1 MFANDSDIG
10 LNGLVTYEL
19 MNHKDKFRID
29 AFTGSISTKS
39 GIIVSDVENIVYDLS
54 VVASDRGRPAL
65 RYLKQMNKFAT
76 AEIDFKYWYNVLSS
90 WL

>member
-39 GIIVSDVENIVYDLS
+39 GIVVNDEENVVYDLS

-65 RYLKQMNKFAT
+65 RYMVKILFYGNKTIQNIKKNF
-76 AEIDFKYWYNVLSS
+76 ICW
-90 WL
+90 

>member
-39 GIIVSDVENIVYDLS
+39 GIVVNDEENIVYDLS

-65 RYLKQMNKFAT
+65 RYGLAKIFLYDASVQMYKHGLN
-76 AEIDFKYWYNVLSS
+76 D
-90 WL
+90 